1 MNRWARIAGV
11 AVVVAVAVF
20 LALQGQDWLLFIGRS
35 LLRAVELTVSGDTYV
50 WSTMA
55 VSMKVSVTSVA
66 VATAIATPLALL
78 LAFKNFPYKG
88 VAVSIVNTGMGFPS
102 VAVGLLVLL
111 LVTRRGPLGPLELV
125 YTPGAMV
132 LSQVV
137 LILPLMA
144 GVTYA
149 ALDAVP
155 REVREVAGAL
165 GGTRRQVALRVV
177 KEARLGIV
185 TAVLAGFGRAISEVG
200 GVLIVG
206 GNIKMAD
213 GTSFTRTLTT
223 AISVETMK
231 GDFEEAVAFG
241 LILVTVVLLVALAT
255 NYVERRAG

>member
-1 MNRWARIAGV
+1 MSRRIRVAGA
-11 AVVVAVAVF
+11 AVVAAAAVF
-20 LALQGQDWLLFIGRS
+20 LALRGQDWLLFIGGS
-35 LLRAVELTVSGDTYV
+35 LVRAAELMLSGDTYI

-55 VSMKVSVTSVA
+55 VSMKVSLTSVA
-66 VATAIATPLALL
+66 VATALSTPLALL

-88 VAVSIVNTGMGFPS
+88 VAVSVVNTGMGVPS

-111 LVTRRGPLGPLELV
+111 LVTRQGPLGPLDLV
-125 YTPGAMV
+125 YTPAAMV

-137 LILPLMA
+137 LILPLMT

-155 REVREVAGAL
+155 REVREAAGAL
-165 GGTRRQVALRVV
+165 GGTRRQVSLRVV
-177 KEARLGIV
+177 REARLGIV
-185 TAVLAGFGRAISEVG
+185 TSVLAGFGRAISEVG

-206 GNIKMAD
+206 GNIKMSD

-231 GDFEEAVAFG
+231 GEFEEAMAFG
-241 LILVTVVLLVALAT
+241 IVLVAIVLLVALAT
-255 NYVERRAG
+255 NYVERRAR